1 LLYFFHS
8 LQFVSQ
14 QLAIGALYT
23 TSTPCSYYSDT
34 GIHAALMLN
43 VQVTR
48 SKSNSY
54 LLISSV

>member
-1 LLYFFHS
+1 LLYYFHS

-14 QLAIGALYT
+14 QLVAGALYT

-34 GIHAALMLN
+34 GIHATLVLI